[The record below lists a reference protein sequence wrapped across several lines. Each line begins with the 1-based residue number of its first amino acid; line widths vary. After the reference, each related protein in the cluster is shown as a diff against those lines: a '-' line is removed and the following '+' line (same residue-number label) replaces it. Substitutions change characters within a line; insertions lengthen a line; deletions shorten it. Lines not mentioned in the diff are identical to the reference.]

1 MFEKCIDFGH
11 KEKHLT
17 SDCEDAYIQEI
28 FDQYKI
34 VIQESCFEK
43 GALNQFHLRIWI
55 NSNSLTEQQ
64 AALIEYAQKAQYHYT
79 MTAPIAPLNDGDAFC
94 YELVTQYLKRFSVN
108 CNVVDEVYLYL
119 YDFDVFLTEY
129 AYGHAIKEIKSRLS
143 NQYGLN
149 QNDIFVINE
158 PIVKILVWEKDLFV
172 SLKSQYSAIVQA
184 CYEELQK
191 YDSYHR
197 IQPEAVDVRILL
209 SSELDRE
216 SLNRVLLRRE

>member
-1 MFEKCIDFGH
+1 MDFGN
-11 KEKHLT
+11 KAKHLI
-17 SDCEDAYIQEI
+17 SDYEDAYIREI
-28 FDQYKI
+28 FDQHRI

-79 MTAPIAPLNDGDAFC
+79 MKAPIAPFNDGDALC
-94 YELVTQYLKRFSVN
+94 YELITQYLKHFSIN
-108 CNVVDEVYLYL
+108 CNVVDEVYLYI

-143 NQYGLN
+143 NEYGIN
-149 QNDIFVINE
+149 QDAIFVISE
-158 PIVKILVWEKDLFV
+158 PVIKILVWEKDLFV
-172 SLKSQYSAIVQA
+172 SLKSQYSAIVEV

-197 IQPEAVDVRILL
+197 IQPDAVDVRIML
-209 SSELDRE
+209 SSELDKE
-216 SLNRVLLRRE
+216 SLNKMLHRRE